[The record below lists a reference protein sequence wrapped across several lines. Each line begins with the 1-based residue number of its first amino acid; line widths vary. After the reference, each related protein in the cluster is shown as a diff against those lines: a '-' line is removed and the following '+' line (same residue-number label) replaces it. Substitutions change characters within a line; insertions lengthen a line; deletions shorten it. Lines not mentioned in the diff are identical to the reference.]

1 MQLLD
6 ILVGAYGLDHKF
18 PESREYDERIFN
30 FTETGYVF
38 DNIAK
43 NGDDKSITYEIIG
56 EPKKVNTPISIKVSL
71 NRNHNNMESM
81 LLNSRTFIDNGS
93 KNLRF
98 NGVNGIAYSVG
109 NDNLTCHPVGI
120 IVDIQGDDLGLYPT
134 NMCAIEVE
142 IPDKILNTEDSFG
155 IDIFHEK
162 EYNRTVLLTV
172 FPELTPPDYSFEH
185 LFDMINF
192 KSRVDL
198 DTVDVTKFKNI
209 KGFETMVKVIY
220 ASTYSL
226 VDPKELI

>member
-6 ILVGAYGLDHKF
+6 ILVGAYGLDYKF
-18 PESREYDERIFN
+18 PESREYDERLFN

-43 NGDDKSITYEIIG
+43 NSNDRSISYEIIS
-56 EPKKVNTPISIKVSL
+56 EPKKVNTPISLKVSL

-81 LLNSRTFIDNGS
+81 LLNSRTFVDANS
-93 KNLRF
+93 N
-98 NGVNGIAYSVG
+98 NVNGIAYSVG
-109 NDNLTCHPVGI
+109 NDNLTCHPVGV
-120 IVDIQGDDLGLYPT
+120 IVDIRDNDLGLYPT

-142 IPDKILNTEDSFG
+142 IPDRIINTKDADG
-155 IDIFHEK
+155 IDVFHEK
-162 EYNRTVLLTV
+162 EYNCTVLLTV
-172 FPELTPPDYSFEH
+172 FPEFTPPDYSFEH

-198 DTVDVTKFKNI
+198 DIADITKFKNI
-209 KGFETMVKVIY
+209 EGFDTMAKIIY

-226 VDPKELI
+226 VDPKDLI